1 MKTIRFSILSQ
12 IIIACGFII
21 IFIGNNTIAAPVST
35 DIQNLAN
42 IVDKY
47 HGTVTGWS
55 LYARESVYL
64 LTEEKW
70 LAKKQEL
77 EDQFPNMK
85 WKLSKGNGTYS
96 INGFIDHGPFRE
108 TIQIL
113 SASNSR
119 RSTSYLM
126 YEAKGEN
133 WDPTFAELTG
143 KTVMHLFKGNPKL
156 FSCIKGEFSE
166 ELNEFVDHSLDGL
179 LHSLHASEVESVK
192 EKEFYSISAFSSLF
206 AQTLS
211 FTNKQMNMQIG
222 LRKNE
227 MGTGTTFVV
236 GTPILTIEY

>member
-1 MKTIRFSILSQ
+1 MRINRFSILSQ
-12 IIIACGFII
+12 IIIAFGFIF
-21 IFIGNNTIAAPVST
+21 IFIGNNTIAAPTST
-35 DIQNLAN
+35 DIQNLAK
-42 IVDKY
+42 IVDKH
-47 HGTVTGWS
+47 HGKITGWS

-85 WKLSKGNGTYS
+85 WKLSKANGTYS
-96 INGFIDHGPFRE
+96 IHGFIDHGPFSE
-108 TIQIL
+108 SIQIL
-113 SASNSR
+113 SASNR
-119 RSTSYLM
+119 QTTSYLI
-126 YEAKGEN
+126 YEANGEN
-133 WDPTFAELTG
+133 WNPKFAELTG
-143 KTVMHLFKGNPKL
+143 KTVMHLFKENPKL

-166 ELNEFVDHSLDGL
+166 ELKEFVDHSLDGL
-179 LHSLHASEVESVK
+179 LHSLHASEVESLK